1 MSSSFTVVEGSGNL
15 PARLRGSVVAI
26 GNFDGVHKGHQYLL
40 HQALLL
46 AQQLSCSALVFT
58 FEPHP
63 IIIKNKCNE
72 HHRLTTISQ
81 KYKILDSLGF
91 DGVVEQ
97 RFDNEFMQLE
107 AKDFIDK
114 ILVQQLAA
122 KAIVVGNDFCF
133 GKERL
138 GDSVLLNEYASKYN
152 NFILRL
158 VDVQKTTDLHNIS
171 SSYIRQLLCR
181 GLVDKAAQVLNY
193 HYTIENVVVHG
204 AKLGRKIGFPTINME
219 LSPGQN
225 LAYGIYAVKLKRANG
240 DLYEGVASFGKRP
253 TVVEEGKPLLETY
266 IFNFNEEIY
275 GEYVRVSLF
284 EFLREER
291 KFENLDQMIKQIKLD
306 VKQAEHILK
315 QQQPLS
321 QLDKEICF

>member
-1 MSSSFTVVEGSGNL
+1 MSSSFTVVEGSANL
-15 PARLRGSVVAI
+15 PSQLRGAVIAV

-46 AQQLSCSALVFT
+46 AKQLSCSALVFT

-63 IIIKNKCNE
+63 IITKGACHE
-72 HHRLTTISQ
+72 HHRLTTIAQ
-81 KYKILDSLGF
+81 KYQILDSLGF

-97 RFDNEFMQLE
+97 RFDNAFMQLE
-107 AKDFIDK
+107 AKEFIDK
-114 ILVQQLAA
+114 ILIQNLAI

-133 GKERL
+133 GKDRV
-138 GDSVLLNEYASKYN
+138 GNSVLLNEYANKYN
-152 NFILRL
+152 NFILHL
-158 VDVQKTTDLHNIS
+158 VDVQKTPQLHNIS

-181 GLVDKAAQVLNY
+181 GLVDKAAQLLNY

-219 LSPGQN
+219 LSSGQN

-240 DLYEGVASFGKRP
+240 YVYDGVASFGKRP
-253 TVVEEGKPLLETY
+253 TVIEEGKPLLETY

-275 GEYVRVSLF
+275 GEYARVSLF
-284 EFLREER
+284 KFLRKER
-291 KFENLDQMIKQIKLD
+291 KFENLDQMIEQIKLD
-306 VKQAEHILK
+306 VKQARHILK

-321 QLDKEICF
+321 KLDKEICF